1 MLCVPPVES
10 QHHRGLPESSATRA
24 QAWELSQFLHASA
37 SRSLVLLGLDGPD
50 GDPALQ
56 SSRES
61 S

>member
-1 MLCVPPVES
+1 MSPNTTEGC
-10 QHHRGLPESSATRA
+10 QSSATRA
-24 QAWELSQFLHASA
+24 QAWELSQILRASA

-61 S
+61 N